1 MAFLLRTEAET
12 LAQQL
17 AGLNLQVDAADT
29 LYPGAASRK
38 RAGSGEQFW
47 QYRRYGQSDAASRI
61 DWRRSAR
68 TEDFYVRE
76 TELET
81 ARTILFWPDPQGSF
95 DWSSHP
101 DLHTKAERAKLLM
114 LSLGIL
120 LAGSGERIGMLSA
133 PRSPSTGRQ
142 ASSRLSDDFLHTQ
155 ARAHPE
161 PPRGQSLIV
170 LASDFYDPVGPL
182 TTRLREL
189 HQSCRKGILLRITD
203 PVEHGFSY
211 TGRVRF
217 SQPGTGLSR
226 LFGRAEEMR
235 ETYLSAFEAQNRA
248 IHTTAHNAGWHVVD
262 HCTDRP
268 PLEGATALLSA
279 MIAVDAHP

>member
-120 LAGSGERIGMLSA
+120 LAG
-133 PRSPSTGRQ
+133 
-142 ASSRLSDDFLHTQ
+142 
-155 ARAHPE
+155 
-161 PPRGQSLIV
+161 
-170 LASDFYDPVGPL
+170 
-182 TTRLREL
+182 
-189 HQSCRKGILLRITD
+189 
-203 PVEHGFSY
+203 
-211 TGRVRF
+211 RV
-217 SQPGTGLSR
+217 
-226 LFGRAEEMR
+226 
-235 ETYLSAFEAQNRA
+235 
-248 IHTTAHNAGWHVVD
+248 NA
-262 HCTDRP
+262 
-268 PLEGATALLSA
+268 
-279 MIAVDAHP
+279 